1 MKNLKINFNRPHFVA
16 DTRQKAELLALSFV
30 NKQQKSGDFA

>member
-1 MKNLKINFNRPHFVA
+1 MKNNKFFI
-16 DTRQKAELLALSFV
+16 DTRQKVEPLALSFV